1 MSDSILSEGELALLN
16 ELNASER
23 QHLLFCLLYL
33 ANRPVSLEVMAILY
47 NVNTVEE
54 FRNVVVPVLQKINE
68 ELSSRSAPYSIYFNE
83 EDYSSWLR
91 LNDEMLEKI
100 KFSPYIFLEEQKE
113 LSREK
118 MKVLSYIAYKTIIQH
133 LEVTLDDI
141 MVHTGVTG
149 VNLVPEIEKDGWIYQ
164 KKSKRSD
171 SKNRIISFELTNK
184 FYDSLGFPQ
193 ESLELSKVLREQMLR
208 FLEEEVNAFDEQQ

>member
-1 MSDSILSEGELALLN
+1 MSDSVLSEEELTLLN
-16 ELNASER
+16 DLNPVER
-23 QHLLFCLLYL
+23 QHLLFGLLYL
-33 ANRPVSLEVMAILY
+33 ANRPVSLEEMAPIY

-54 FRNVVVPVLQKINE
+54 FRSVVVPVLKKINE
-68 ELSSRSAPYSIYFNE
+68 ELASRSAPYTIYFNE
-83 EDYSSWLR
+83 EDYSSWLH
-91 LNDEMLEKI
+91 LTDEMLEKI
-100 KFSPYIFLEEQKE
+100 NFSTYIFLEEQKE

-118 MKVLSYIAYKTIIQH
+118 MKVLSFIAYKTIIQH

-141 MVHTGVTG
+141 MAHTGVTG
-149 VNLVPEIEKDGWIYQ
+149 VNLVPEIEKEGWIYQ

-193 ESLELSKVLREQMLR
+193 ESLELSKVLRDQMLR
-208 FLEEEVNAFDEQQ
+208 FLEEEVNAFDE

>member
-1 MSDSILSEGELALLN
+1 MSDSVLSEEELALLN
-16 ELNASER
+16 DLNPVER
-23 QHLLFCLLYL
+23 QHLLFGLLYL
-33 ANRPVSLEVMAILY
+33 ANRPVSLEEMAPIY

-54 FRNVVVPVLQKINE
+54 FRSVVVPVLKKINE
-68 ELSSRSAPYSIYFNE
+68 ELASRSAPYTIYFNE
-83 EDYSSWLR
+83 EDYSSWLH
-91 LNDEMLEKI
+91 LTDEMLEKI
-100 KFSPYIFLEEQKE
+100 NFSTYIFLEEQKE

-118 MKVLSYIAYKTIIQH
+118 MKVLSFIAYKTIIQH

-141 MVHTGVTG
+141 MAHTGVTG
-149 VNLVPEIEKDGWIYQ
+149 VNLVPEIEKEGWIYQ

-193 ESLELSKVLREQMLR
+193 ESLELSKVLRDQMLR
-208 FLEEEVNAFDEQQ
+208 FLEEEVNAFDE